1 MTNRGSFLRAVN
13 PPSEPRLPR
22 PAPPRPAMATPNF
35 LRTFLQSS
43 RTALAAASKSASPV
57 SIVFG
62 NESAGTP
69 PPAPRSPLSLPP
81 PSPLVPLT
89 AADLDSLSSAILY
102 ACLSPERPR
111 PIPFVLI
118 PRADLVLRPEF
129 TQLLGELD
137 LSPADLICTDDA
149 VPPPEAESK
158 FPPSSSSP
166 SSSSLDGFARF
177 ASAAHVRVHL
187 VDHNCATLPVLAEN
201 VHGVVDHHADEGQYL
216 AAAPRIVT
224 TAGSCS
230 SLVVNCL
237 FGPAAADNTDP
248 PAQLQLATLAAAALL
263 IDTADMT
270 QRVTP
275 HDTAAF
281 VRLRAVLPATWDHT
295 DFFRRLYRAKA
306 AIDGLALRDLLRKDY
321 KEFCEP
327 ASPSATGGAKV
338 GIAAVG
344 RSLAWL
350 STRRDGG
357 GDGDGNGNGNGN
369 GSGKGLLEA
378 LNDWARERGLDVVAV
393 MTLHGLGAE
402 FRREL
407 LVWARSP
414 VGAACLSAF
423 VACAGREGL
432 DLQRW
437 RDGALDGDDDGDGR
451 QRLAWVQGNVAMSR
465 KQVAPLLR
473 ACLREALVVG
483 RAAQAKV

>member
-1 MTNRGSFLRAVN
+1 MS
-13 PPSEPRLPR
+13 
-22 PAPPRPAMATPNF
+22 
-35 LRTFLQSS
+35 
-43 RTALAAASKSASPV
+43 
-57 SIVFG
+57 
-62 NESAGTP
+62 
-69 PPAPRSPLSLPP
+69 
-81 PSPLVPLT
+81 LT

-129 TQLLGELD
+129 AHLLGELD
-137 LSPADLICTDDA
+137 LSPTDLLCTDDA

-158 FPPSSSSP
+158 VSPSSPSP

-177 ASAAHVRVHL
+177 ISAAHVRVHL
-187 VDHNCATLPVLAEN
+187 VDHNCATLPVLVEN
-201 VHGVVDHHADEGQYL
+201 VRGVVDHHADEGLYL

-230 SLVVNCL
+230 SLVINCL
-237 FGPAAADNTDP
+237 FGPAAADSTDP
-248 PAQLQLATLAAAALL
+248 PARLQLATLAAAALL

-281 VRLRAVLPATWDHT
+281 ARLRAVLPATWDHT

-338 GIAAVG
+338 GIATVG

-350 STRRDGG
+350 SARRDGG
-357 GDGDGNGNGNGN
+357 GDGDGNGN

-393 MTLHGLGAE
+393 MTSHGLGAE

-414 VGAACLSAF
+414 AGAACLSAF

-432 DLQRW
+432 DLQPW
-437 RDGALDGDDDGDGR
+437 HGGTLDGDGDDDGR
-451 QRLAWVQGNVAMSR
+451 RRLAWVQGNVAMSR

-473 ACLREALVVG
+473 ACLREALVGG
-483 RAAQAKV
+483 RAVQAKV